1 MCLMFERKE
10 LKSNAKKA
18 LKSYGFWTAFITTFL
33 ASFLMYAG
41 GGSSSAGTGPVFEAI
56 ATAAED
62 PSVSA
67 GAIAAVTGLVIFGAL
82 LGLAISFAVVAFI
95 SGPAV
100 VGFNR
105 FFMEFRLGGSNISKL
120 FWAFNKE
127 RYFPVVKTM
136 FVYNLKIALWSLL
149 FVVPGIIK
157 SFEYFMVPYILAEN
171 PNIDRKRAFEISK
184 AATQGEKMNI
194 FIFELSFIG
203 CILLGFIACGIG
215 ILFVEP
221 YLYASYAELN
231 QKLREKVLNNGY
243 ATASELPGFEG

>member
-1 MCLMFERKE
+1 MFDRKE

-18 LKSYGFWTAFITTFL
+18 LKSFGFWSAFATTFV
-33 ASFLMYAG
+33 ASILINLG
-41 GGSSSAGTGPVFEAI
+41 GGSSSSGLTPVFEALM
-56 ATAAED
+56 AAAED

-67 GAIAAVTGLVIFGAL
+67 GAVAAAAGIVVFSALFGVAVSLAL
-82 LGLAISFAVVAFI
+82 IVFV

-105 FFMEFRLGGSNISKL
+105 FFMEFRLGGSGFGKL
-120 FWAFNKE
+120 FWAFSKE
-127 RYFPVVKTM
+127 KYLPVVKTM
-136 FVYNLKIALWSLL
+136 FFYNLKIALWSLL
-149 FVVPGIIK
+149 FVIPGIIK

-171 PNIDRKRAFEISK
+171 PTIDRDRAFAISK
-184 AATQGEKMNI
+184 AATKGEKMNI

-203 CILLGFIACGIG
+203 WILLGFLACGIG

-231 QKLREKVLNNGY
+231 QKLREKAINSGY
-243 ATASELPGFEG
+243 ATAAELPGFEG